1 MRKVL
6 LATLKHTALLGAI
19 AIMACSLTGCA
30 LMIPLSMEKK
40 GVKTTPETRRTDLD
54 KKEIKLTVTPVSM
67 SDGLNFR
74 LQYQPYYQERQRS
87 ITTYRWKLDDS
98 LSYAIRSLG
107 ILEVLC
113 GLMAL
118 FPDQLDR
125 DDPDS
130 KFREFFKKNQKPI
143 LIGIASDFVF
153 SSLSFHNY
161 GGTKTKSTNW
171 KTLPARLDDPINIR
185 NHPVSV
191 SLPQFDKG
199 TTYRTDSN
207 GSITIPTNDLIDM
220 INEVSKISDLN
231 SALKAKSI
239 KIDASAKFDGEKA
252 EESFSIY
259 EWSSRQ
265 LFQALDKRAKRLR
278 AEP

>member
-1 MRKVL
+1 
-6 LATLKHTALLGAI
+6 
-19 AIMACSLTGCA
+19 MACSLTGCA
-30 LMIPLSMEKK
+30 AIIPLSMGKK
-40 GVKTTPETRRTDLD
+40 EVKTTPETRRTDLN
-54 KKEIKLTVTPVSM
+54 KKEIKLAVTPMPM
-67 SDGLNFR
+67 SDGLSLR

-87 ITTYRWKLDDS
+87 ITRYRWKLGE
-98 LSYAIRSLG
+98 LGSYIMLGLG
-107 ILEVLC
+107 IMEFMYAY
-113 GLMAL
+113 GAL
-118 FPDQLDR
+118 FPEEVEDIEFR
-125 DDPDS
+125 
-130 KFREFFKKNQKPI
+130 KFLEENKEPI
-143 LIGIASDFVF
+143 LIGVASDFVL
-153 SSLSFHNY
+153 SSLLYYNY
-161 GGTKTKSTNW
+161 GGIKTKSTDW

-191 SLPQFDKG
+191 SLPQLDKG

-231 SALKAKSI
+231 SVLKAKSI
-239 KIDASAKFDGEKA
+239 KIGTSAKFDGEKA

-259 EWSSRQ
+259 ERSNRP

>member
-6 LATLKHTALLGAI
+6 LETLKHLGLLGLI
-19 AIMACSLTGCA
+19 IIMACSLTGCA
-30 LMIPLSMEKK
+30 LIIPLSMGKK
-40 GVKTTPETRRTDLD
+40 EVKTTPETRRIDLN
-54 KKEIKLTVTPVSM
+54 KKEIKLAVTPTPM
-67 SDGLNFR
+67 SDGLSLR

-87 ITTYRWKLDDS
+87 ITTYRWELDDD
-98 LSYAIRSLG
+98 LSNTIGGLG
-107 ILEVLC
+107 IVEVIY

-118 FPDQLDR
+118 FPDQLDG
-125 DDPDS
+125 DNPDS

-143 LIGIASDFVF
+143 LIGIASDLVL
-153 SSLSFHNY
+153 SSLLFYNY
-161 GGTKTKSTNW
+161 GGTKTKSTDW
-171 KTLPARLDDPINIR
+171 KILPARRDDPINIR

-191 SLPQFDKG
+191 SLPQFDKE

-207 GSITIPTNDLIDM
+207 GSITIPTNDLIDI

-231 SALKAKSI
+231 SALKARSI
-239 KIDASAKFDGEKA
+239 EIDASVKFDGEKA

-259 EWSSRQ
+259 ERSSRP

-278 AEP
+278 TEP